1 MVLPHTHTQHTT
13 HNTQHTTHLFSIRL
27 VGVVFVVILN
37 ESSLLALGSVRG
49 LVLLSSLALFVSLL
63 FERFD
68 LGRLVLTHPA
78 K

>member
-1 MVLPHTHTQHTT
+1 MVPLTH
-13 HNTQHTTHLFSIRL
+13 THLFSIRS
-27 VGVVFVVILN
+27 VGVVFVLILN
-37 ESSLLALGSVRG
+37 ESLLALGSVRG

>member
-1 MVLPHTHTQHTT
+1 MVPLTHTH
-13 HNTQHTTHLFSIRL
+13 THLFSIRS

-37 ESSLLALGSVRG
+37 ESLLALGSVRG

-78 K
+78 KW